1 LRIKGVDMQSNA
13 KKVFYYHADANS
25 LGGYIEEPLEAVIPD
40 VSSISL
46 PAAGGYVTHRSESLN
61 FKEIVSCRSA
71 YTRVAGRSIA
81 EDGPWSTQVT
91 AVVEGLNI
99 LEIVT
104 ADRIVS
110 QISVE
115 HPREGSGAS
124 ISFAGSR
131 FEGLRIGGS
140 EVCPRL
146 SSRLMG
152 TGPEA
157 DNDSSPILWPALLQ
171 AGHGQAREIVRSVT
185 EHAKRSGYEWV
196 LQRYGWMDEKREQ
209 KKDGCVLCSLVDGVE
224 GTVPGKS
231 IGHFVEIPD
240 FGRIF
245 LGEILAF
252 PHSIQ
257 LTMVRAEL
265 GCNVQGQ
272 VSASSSHINGGTMP
286 PS

>member
-1 LRIKGVDMQSNA
+1 MQSNA

-25 LGGYIEEPLEAVIPD
+25 LGGFIQEPFEAVVPD

-46 PAAGGYVTHRSESLN
+46 PAVGGYVTRRTEALN
-61 FKEIVSCRSA
+61 FKEIISCRSA
-71 YTRVAGRSIA
+71 YTRVSGRSIT

-91 AVVEGLNI
+91 SVIEGLNI
-99 LEIVT
+99 LEIFS
-104 ADRIVS
+104 AERIVS

-124 ISFAGSR
+124 TSFAGSY
-131 FEGLRIGGS
+131 FQGLRIGGT

-146 SSRLMG
+146 NPRLMR
-152 TGPEA
+152 TGSEA
-157 DNDSSPILWPALLQ
+157 DNDSSRIMWSAMLQ
-171 AGHGQAREIVRSVT
+171 TGHGQAREIVQSVT
-185 EHAKRSGYEWV
+185 ERANRSGYEWA

-224 GTVPGKS
+224 GTVPGKT

-245 LGEILAF
+245 LGEIMAF

-265 GCNVQGQ
+265 GCNVHGQ
-272 VSASSSHINGGTMP
+272 VSASSSHINGSTMP

>member
-1 LRIKGVDMQSNA
+1 MQSNA
-13 KKVFYYHADANS
+13 QKVFYYHADANS
-25 LGGYIEEPLEAVIPD
+25 LGGFIEEPFEAVVPD

-46 PAAGGYVTHRSESLN
+46 PPAGGYVTHRTDASN
-61 FKEIVSCRSA
+61 FKEIISCRSA
-71 YTRVAGRSIA
+71 YTRVSGRAIA

-91 AVVEGLNI
+91 SVVEGLNI

-104 ADRIVS
+104 ADRVVL

-115 HPREGSGAS
+115 HPREGSAAS
-124 ISFAGSR
+124 ISFAGSH

-146 SSRLMG
+146 NSRLMG
-152 TGPEA
+152 TGSEA

-171 AGHGQAREIVRSVT
+171 AGHGQAREIVQSVT
-185 EHAKRSGYEWV
+185 GRANRSGWEWA

-224 GTVPGKS
+224 GTVPGKT
-231 IGHFVEIPD
+231 IGHFVEVPD

-245 LGEILAF
+245 LGEIMAF

-265 GCNVQGQ
+265 GCNVHGK
-272 VSASSSHINGGTMP
+272 VSAASSHINGSTMP

>member
-1 LRIKGVDMQSNA
+1 MQSNSQ
-13 KKVFYYHADANS
+13 KMFYYHADANS
-25 LGGYIEEPLEAVIPD
+25 LGGFIEAAFEAIVPD
-40 VSSISL
+40 ASSISL
-46 PAAGGYVTHRSESLN
+46 PPVGGYLTHRMEVLN
-61 FKEIVSCRSA
+61 FKEFVSFRSA
-71 YTRVAGRSIA
+71 YTRVSGRTIA
-81 EDGPWSTQVT
+81 EDGPWSTLAT
-91 AVVEGLNI
+91 SVVEGLNI

-104 ADRIVS
+104 AEKIVA

-115 HPREGSGAS
+115 HPRAGSAAS
-124 ISFAGSR
+124 ISFAGSH

-146 SSRLMG
+146 NLRLMG
-152 TGPEA
+152 TGSEE
-157 DNDSSPILWPALLQ
+157 DNNSSRILGPVFLQ
-171 AGHGQAREIVRSVT
+171 TGHGQAREIVQSITDR
-185 EHAKRSGYEWV
+185 ANRSGWEWA

-224 GTVPGKS
+224 GTFPGKT

-265 GCNVQGQ
+265 GCNVKAQLCA
-272 VSASSSHINGGTMP
+272 SALSINGSTMP